1 MKKKEGE
8 NGMINNRRRIR
19 ITNVM
24 KQIETPRKTD
34 RTKEKGIHHEIN
46 MLHNLCNVCVND
58 GNLRTTSVLH

>member
-24 KQIETPRKTD
+24 KQTETPRKTD
-34 RTKEKGIHHEIN
+34 QNKRERN
-46 MLHNLCNVCVND
+46 
-58 GNLRTTSVLH
+58 SS